1 MTRKYYLQYLICC
14 LAACALLSTAHAA
27 GADSDYQEALK
38 ALHTNDYTT
47 AFRYLESAIDSDPDN
62 VRYTSEYRQAAI
74 RNKAFDRSLEFFE
87 KLSAAHPGSANVH
100 LNYGFAYV
108 DKIPAA
114 GSITQVILANNALK
128 EFTRAVELKESWISY
143 YTRGMSYLFW
153 PKVFERAGLGVAD
166 LEKALKIQRSEP
178 RRPYHVKTYI
188 GLGDGY
194 WKTGNLE
201 KARVTWQAGLKEF
214 PENADLKT
222 RLAQK
227 DDQLKATIEVGF
239 DPGKRV
245 DTDLKDLWADSDK

>member
-1 MTRKYYLQYLICC
+1 M
-14 LAACALLSTAHAA
+14 AHASSS
-27 GADSDYQEALK
+27 DSDYQEAVK
-38 ALHTNDYTT
+38 ALGANDYTT
-47 AFRYLESAIDSDPDN
+47 ALRYLESAINGDPEN
-62 VRYTSEYRQAAI
+62 VRYASEYRQAAI
-74 RNKAFDRSLEFFE
+74 RNKAFDRTLEFFE

-128 EFTRAVELKESWISY
+128 EFSKAVELKESWIAY

-153 PKVFERAGLGVAD
+153 PKVFDRAGLGVVD
-166 LEKALKIQRSEP
+166 LEKALKIQQSEA

-194 WKTGNLE
+194 WKTDNLQ
-201 KARVTWQAGLKEF
+201 KARATWQAGLKEF
-214 PENADLKT
+214 PENANLKT

-227 DDQLKATIEVGF
+227 DDELKATIEAGF

-245 DTDLKDLWADSDK
+245 DTDLKDLWANSGK